1 MKKTYIPNIDRN
13 IYIDN
18 YFSSSMIPFQSTL
31 EQQSSLK
38 IIELNDSNTTDSDEN
53 YDQQHTWCYVDK
65 RLEKESESKYKVNAQ
80 ARAKRRMNRVSPEI
94 VNKTIDYLTYD
105 NKDFVETE
113 NSNLSNALY
122 NALTTERIPNNPLN
136 CFTIIN
142 NELADSDQTTSDNED
157 SMKIIQCGDV
167 VLEDHKRSIYSNE
180 TNYNRN
186 IDSKRTI
193 WIYSF
198 KNRNLLTEESENVS
212 TEDSTSS
219 SSFENNDYKERIST
233 PIPSFI
239 PRLNFYVAATL
250 PPVTEVIEPLHIATP
265 NNIDKTE
272 TLVSK
277 LQVTPQFS
285 EQNSPALNTAVPSQ
299 NIINWMALSPR
310 ERRRKIKTNLTDVI
324 VNDCEINIASN
335 KHTESNLPLNIDKD
349 LTYVI
354 PKRNEVDN
362 EITIDSNHDDNTI
375 DEKGDHR
382 QIIQLKKPQIL
393 LKTISP
399 NITDPIEKLNGDE
412 WIGSKDENKEENL
425 DIDEKKIEEIQKPV
439 NIIRCAGDRLL
450 NKNMTLLKPVEW
462 AQYLPITD
470 SIPSLHLSLPS
481 DINDEKKSWFKYII
495 KYFQCCKICK

>member
-1 MKKTYIPNIDRN
+1 
-13 IYIDN
+13 
-18 YFSSSMIPFQSTL
+18 MIPFQSTL

-94 VNKTIDYLTYD
+94 VNKTIDYLTND
-105 NKDFVETE
+105 NNNFVETE

-122 NALTTERIPNNPLN
+122 NELTTERIPNNPLN

-157 SMKIIQCGDV
+157 GMKITQCGDV

-285 EQNSPALNTAVPSQ
+285 EQTSPALNTAVPSH

-362 EITIDSNHDDNTI
+362 EITMDSNHDDNTI
-375 DEKGDHR
+375 DEKGDHS

-412 WIGSKDENKEENL
+412 WIGSEDENKEENL

-439 NIIRCAGDRLL
+439 NIIRCAGEID
-450 NKNMTLLKPVEW
+450 NFTYKFKDMCEVNP
-462 AQYLPITD
+462 
-470 SIPSLHLSLPS
+470 HLSSMVDWPS
-481 DINDEKKSWFKYII
+481 
-495 KYFQCCKICK
+495 QP